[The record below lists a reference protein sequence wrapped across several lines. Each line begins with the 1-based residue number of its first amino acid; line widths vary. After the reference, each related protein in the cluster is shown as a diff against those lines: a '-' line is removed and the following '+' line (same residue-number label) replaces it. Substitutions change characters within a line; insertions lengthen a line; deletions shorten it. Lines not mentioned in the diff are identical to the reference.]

1 MSTTHFNCAYTF
13 IFFILTYLY
22 NNFNKPNDFFIPY
35 SIYNIVSTP
44 EYEFM
49 YKTYT
54 LVHRLIPHDSR
65 SYFLCF
71 FYITCALGC
80 LYKSCFTVQS
90 IFTRPSCR
98 RESVTLSEHT
108 RSSRFHALIHSV
120 HIMPGTLSG

>member
-44 EYEFM
+44 EYKFM

-54 LVHRLIPHDSR
+54 LL
-65 SYFLCF
+65 
-71 FYITCALGC
+71 
-80 LYKSCFTVQS
+80 S
-90 IFTRPSCR
+90 I
-98 RESVTLSEHT
+98 V
-108 RSSRFHALIHSV
+108 SSR
-120 HIMPGTLSG
+120 TLVGPIFFVFLHNLCTRMFI